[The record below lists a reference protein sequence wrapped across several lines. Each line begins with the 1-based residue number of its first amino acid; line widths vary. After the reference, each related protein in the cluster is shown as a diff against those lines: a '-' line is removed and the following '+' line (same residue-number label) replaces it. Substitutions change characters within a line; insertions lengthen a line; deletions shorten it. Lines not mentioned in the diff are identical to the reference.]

1 MNSPNRKTIPVDL
14 AALRT
19 RLETEQG
26 QQYWRSLEEL
36 ANTEE
41 FQEFLQREFPQQA
54 SEWHDA
60 VSRRRFLQL
69 MGASL
74 ALAGLSACSRPPEE
88 KIMPYVRAPEA
99 IQVPGEPLYFAT
111 AMTLGGLAL
120 GVLAESQMGRPT
132 KIEGNPQHPASRGA
146 TDVFAQASVLTL
158 YDPDRSQ
165 AVAQE
170 GRISTWQTFLS
181 ALGTALESQQL
192 NSGKGLRVLTE
203 TVSSP
208 TLAHQLQTLLEKFPS
223 ASWHQ
228 YEPISSDAVRAGA
241 HMAFGEDVNTMW
253 QLDKAE
259 VILALGADFLSC
271 HPGTLRY
278 AHDFASKRR
287 VRGEQKTMNRLY
299 VVDST
304 PSATGAMAD
313 HRLPLRASEIAGFTW
328 DLARELGVLTDQ
340 RPQSPEATSYT
351 DWLKAV
357 VQDLQQHRGASVVMA
372 GHQQPP
378 TVHALVH
385 AINHALGN
393 VGQTVVYTAPVVA
406 QPVDHVASLRTL
418 VQDMVDGRVEVL
430 IILGGNPVY
439 TAPADLDFVKHLAR
453 VKTSVHLSLYQDETS
468 ALCQWHVPE
477 THYLESWGD
486 ARAYDGTVS
495 LIQPLIAPLYQ
506 GKSAYELLAALMQQP
521 EASGHELMRDY
532 WQGQHQGAD
541 FASFWRTALHDGLI
555 ADTALP
561 PKTVEL
567 RQELSTELTAP
578 PAPVSGLE
586 LMFQPDPTIW
596 DGRFANNGWLQELPK
611 PLSKLTWDN
620 AALLSPSTAEQLG
633 LRNEEVVELHY
644 QGRLMRAP
652 VWILPGHADAAVT
665 VHLGYGRWRSGRVGN
680 GAGFNAYALR
690 TSDTVWF
697 GGGLEL
703 HKTGE
708 SYRLATTQHHHT
720 MDGRAIILAAP
731 LSTYLEHPHF
741 VEAETKKPQ
750 TDETMYPLY
759 EYSGYAWGM
768 AIDLTTCIGCNA
780 CVIACQAENNIP
792 IVGKNEVIRGREM
805 HWIRIDRYYKG
816 SLDNPEVY
824 QQPVPCMHCE
834 KAPCEVVC
842 PVYATVHDDEGLND
856 MIYNRCVGTR
866 YCSNNCPYKVRR
878 FNFLQYADFHTTS
891 LKLLRNP
898 EVTVRSRGVME
909 KCTYCV
915 QRINHARIT
924 AKLEDRPIRDG
935 EIVTAC
941 QAACPTGTIIFG
953 NLNDPH
959 SQVSRLKRE
968 PLNYALLAELNTRP
982 RTTYLA
988 KLHHPNAALRR
999 PQASQRENPHA

>member
-1 MNSPNRKTIPVDL
+1 
-14 AALRT
+14 
-19 RLETEQG
+19 
-26 QQYWRSLEEL
+26 
-36 ANTEE
+36 
-41 FQEFLQREFPQQA
+41 
-54 SEWHDA
+54 
-60 VSRRRFLQL
+60 
-69 MGASL
+69 
-74 ALAGLSACSRPPEE
+74 
-88 KIMPYVRAPEA
+88 
-99 IQVPGEPLYFAT
+99 
-111 AMTLGGLAL
+111 
-120 GVLAESQMGRPT
+120 
-132 KIEGNPQHPASRGA
+132 
-146 TDVFAQASVLTL
+146 
-158 YDPDRSQ
+158 
-165 AVAQE
+165 
-170 GRISTWQTFLS
+170 
-181 ALGTALESQQL
+181 
-192 NSGKGLRVLTE
+192 
-203 TVSSP
+203 
-208 TLAHQLQTLLEKFPS
+208 
-223 ASWHQ
+223 
-228 YEPISSDAVRAGA
+228 
-241 HMAFGEDVNTMW
+241 MAFGDDVNTVLH
-253 QLDKAE
+253 LDQAE
-259 VILALGADFLSC
+259 VILALGADVLFC

-299 VVDST
+299 AVDST

-313 HRLPLRASEIAGFTW
+313 HRLRMRASEIAGFTW
-328 DLARELGVLTDQ
+328 ALAAELGVLAQ
-340 RPQSPEATSYT
+340 QSSQPPETTPYA
-351 DWLKAV
+351 DWIKTV
-357 VQDLQQHRGASVVMA
+357 VQDLQHHRGTSVVVA
-372 GHQQPP
+372 GRQQPP
-378 TVHALVH
+378 AVHALVH
-385 AINHALGN
+385 AMNRALGN
-393 VGQTVVYTAPVVA
+393 VGQTVTYTAPVVA
-406 QPVDHVASLRTL
+406 RPVDQVASLQDL
-418 VQDMVDGRVEVL
+418 VQDMAAGRVEVL

-439 TAPADLDFVKHLAR
+439 TAPADIDFAKHLAE
-453 VKTSVHLSLYQDETS
+453 VKTSVHLSVYHDETS

-506 GKSAYELLAALMQQP
+506 GKSAYELLAVLMQQA
-521 EASGHELMRDY
+521 EVSGHELVKAY
-532 WQGQHQGAD
+532 WQGQHQGD
-541 FASFWRTALHDGLI
+541 NFENFWRTALHDGLI

-561 PKTVEL
+561 PKQVAL
-567 RQELSTELTAP
+567 RRELSMELAAS

-586 LMFQPDPTIW
+586 IMFQADPTIW

-620 AALLSPSTAEQLG
+620 AALLSPSTAERLG
-633 LRNEEVVELHY
+633 LRNAEVIELHY
-644 QGRLMRAP
+644 QGRSVRAP

-665 VHLGYGRWRSGRVGN
+665 VHLGYGRWRAGRVGN

-690 TSDTVWF
+690 TSDTLWF

-703 HKTGE
+703 RKTGA

-720 MDGRAIILAAP
+720 MDGRSIILAAP
-731 LSTYLEHPHF
+731 LTYYLEHPQF
-741 VEAETKKPQ
+741 VEAEIKKPQ
-750 TDETMYPLY
+750 TDETMYTLY
-759 EYSGYAWGM
+759 EYPGYAWGM
-768 AIDLTTCIGCNA
+768 TIDLTTCIGCNA

-792 IVGKNEVIRGREM
+792 VVGKDEVIRGREM

-988 KLHHPNAALRR
+988 KLHHPHAALRPSQ
-999 PQASQRENPHA
+999 PQASQRENPHG